1 MDQLKELPKRILEW
15 WNKFSTKQKTIV
27 VSIAAGVIVALALL
41 VTVLTRKQYV
51 PLTTCETTAEAAEVV
66 DLLESNGFDYE
77 TNTEGT
83 TITILDSQEAE
94 ARLLLGSNNIP
105 NMNYTIDDV
114 TDGGFSTTES
124 DKQKRYVVYMQEY
137 MEEILESN
145 SSVKK
150 ATVQL
155 DVPEDDG
162 TLIAQEKESF
172 AAVTLEL
179 EGELS
184 EDAAAALARCVAT
197 GLGNET
203 TDNITIID
211 TEGNLLF
218 SGEDSSNSDGTSANS
233 QLAMKQKAENL
244 VKSEVKSVLLGTD
257 LYDNVEVASNLDL
270 DFSVT
275 KLVTHDY
282 TPAEDSTQGVLSHE
296 DIYQSDSQGGVGGV
310 PGTTSNDSDNDTTYQ
325 IQNYDNSSE
334 SVTQESRDYL
344 PNESVTEQTIPP
356 GLIQYDSSSIS
367 VAAKSLRVYKEED
380 VRDQGL
386 LTDMTWEEFKAA
398 NEAQV
403 KLDVDEE
410 LYALV
415 RTATG
420 IPEENIFIV
429 AYEVPVFIDR
439 EGIDVEATD
448 VVQIVIIVVILGL
461 LAFVI
466 LRSMRTSKTEEPEE
480 ELSVES
486 LLQSTP
492 QEPLED
498 IELEDKSETRKMIE
512 KFVDENPEAVASLLR
527 NWLSEDWG

>member
-1 MDQLKELPKRILEW
+1 MERFRELPKRILEW
-15 WNKFSTKQKTIV
+15 WNKFSTKQKTVVISIV
-27 VSIAAGVIVALALL
+27 AGVIVALALL
-41 VTVLTRKQYV
+41 VTVLTRKEYV
-51 PLTTCETTAEAAEVV
+51 PLTTCETTTEASEVV
-66 DLLESNGFDYE
+66 DLLESNNMDYQ

-124 DKQKRYVVYMQEY
+124 DKQKRYVVYMQDY
-137 MEEILESN
+137 MEEILEAN

-155 DVPEDDG
+155 DIPEDDG
-162 TLIAQEKESF
+162 TLIAQETESF
-172 AAVTLEL
+172 AAVTLQL
-179 EGELS
+179 EGELD
-184 EDAAAALARCVAT
+184 EDAAAALARCIAT

-203 TDNITIID
+203 TDNVTIID

-218 SGEDSSNSDGTSANS
+218 SGENSSDTEGTSANS
-233 QLAMKQKAENL
+233 QLTMKKKAEDL
-244 VKSEVKSVLLGTD
+244 VRSEVKSVLLGTD

-296 DIYQSDSQGGVGGV
+296 EIYQSDSQGGVSGV
-310 PGTTSNDSDNDTTYQ
+310 PGTTSNDNDTTYQ
-325 IQNYDNSSE
+325 LQNYDNSSE
-334 SVTQESRDYL
+334 SVTQETRDYL
-344 PNESVTEQTIPP
+344 PNESVMEQTIPP

-380 VRDQGL
+380 VRSQGL

-410 LYALV
+410 LYSLV
-415 RTATG
+415 HTATG
-420 IPEENIFIV
+420 IPQENISIV

-439 EGIDVEATD
+439 EGLDIEATD
-448 VVQIVIIVVILGL
+448 MIQIAIIVVILGL

-466 LRSMRTSKTEEPEE
+466 LRSMRTSRTEEPEE

-492 QEPLED
+492 SEPLED
-498 IELEDKSETRKMIE
+498 IELEEKSETRKMIE
-512 KFVDENPEAVASLLR
+512 KFVDENPDAVANLLR

>member
-1 MDQLKELPKRILEW
+1 MERFRELPKRILEW
-15 WNKFSTKQKTIV
+15 WNKFSTKQKTV
-27 VSIAAGVIVALALL
+27 VISIAAGVIVALALL

-51 PLTTCETTAEAAEVV
+51 PLTTCETTTEASEVV
-66 DLLESNGFDYE
+66 DLLESNNMDYQ

-124 DKQKRYVVYMQEY
+124 DKQKRYVVYMQDY
-137 MEEILESN
+137 MEEILEAN

-155 DVPEDDG
+155 DIPEDDG
-162 TLIAQEKESF
+162 TLIAQETESF
-172 AAVTLEL
+172 AAVTLQL
-179 EGELS
+179 EGELN
-184 EDAAAALARCVAT
+184 EDAAAALARCIAT

-203 TDNITIID
+203 TDNVTIID

-218 SGEDSSNSDGTSANS
+218 SGENSSDTEGTSANS
-233 QLAMKQKAENL
+233 QLTMKKKAEDL
-244 VKSEVKSVLLGTD
+244 VRSEVKSVLLGTD

-296 DIYQSDSQGGVGGV
+296 EIYQSDSQGGVSGV
-310 PGTTSNDSDNDTTYQ
+310 PGTTSNDNDTTYQ
-325 IQNYDNSSE
+325 LQNYDNSSE
-334 SVTQESRDYL
+334 SVTQETRDYL
-344 PNESVTEQTIPP
+344 PNESVMEQTIPP

-380 VRDQGL
+380 VRSQGL

-410 LYALV
+410 LYSLV
-415 RTATG
+415 HTATG
-420 IPEENIFIV
+420 IPQENISIV

-439 EGIDVEATD
+439 EGLDIEATD
-448 VVQIVIIVVILGL
+448 MIQIAIIVVILGL

-466 LRSMRTSKTEEPEE
+466 LRSMRTSRTEEPEE

-492 QEPLED
+492 SEPLED
-498 IELEDKSETRKMIE
+498 IELEEKSETRKMIE
-512 KFVDENPEAVASLLR
+512 KFVDENPDAVANLLR

>member
-1 MDQLKELPKRILEW
+1 MERFRELPKRILEW
-15 WNKFSTKQKTIV
+15 WNKFSTKQKTVVISIV
-27 VSIAAGVIVALALL
+27 AGVIVALALL
-41 VTVLTRKQYV
+41 VTVLTRKEYV
-51 PLTTCETTAEAAEVV
+51 PLTTCETTTEASEVV
-66 DLLESNGFDYE
+66 DLLESNNMDYQ

-124 DKQKRYVVYMQEY
+124 DKQKRYVVYMQDY
-137 MEEILESN
+137 MEEILEAN

-155 DVPEDDG
+155 DIPEDDG
-162 TLIAQEKESF
+162 TLIAQETESF
-172 AAVTLEL
+172 AAVTLQL
-179 EGELS
+179 EGELN
-184 EDAAAALARCVAT
+184 EDAAAALARCIAT

-203 TDNITIID
+203 TDNVTIID

-218 SGEDSSNSDGTSANS
+218 SGENSSDTEGTSANS
-233 QLAMKQKAENL
+233 QLTMKKKAEDL
-244 VKSEVKSVLLGTD
+244 VRSEVKSVLLGTD

-296 DIYQSDSQGGVGGV
+296 EIYQSDSQGGVSGV
-310 PGTTSNDSDNDTTYQ
+310 PGTTSNDNDTTYQ
-325 IQNYDNSSE
+325 LQNYDNSSE
-334 SVTQESRDYL
+334 SVTQETRDYL
-344 PNESVTEQTIPP
+344 PNESVMEQTIPP

-380 VRDQGL
+380 VRSQGL

-410 LYALV
+410 LYSLV
-415 RTATG
+415 HTATG
-420 IPEENIFIV
+420 IPQENISIV

-439 EGIDVEATD
+439 EGLDIEATD
-448 VVQIVIIVVILGL
+448 MIQIAIIVVILGL

-466 LRSMRTSKTEEPEE
+466 LRSMRTSRTEEPEE

-492 QEPLED
+492 SEPLED
-498 IELEDKSETRKMIE
+498 IELEEKSETRKMIE
-512 KFVDENPEAVASLLR
+512 KFVDENPDAVANLLR